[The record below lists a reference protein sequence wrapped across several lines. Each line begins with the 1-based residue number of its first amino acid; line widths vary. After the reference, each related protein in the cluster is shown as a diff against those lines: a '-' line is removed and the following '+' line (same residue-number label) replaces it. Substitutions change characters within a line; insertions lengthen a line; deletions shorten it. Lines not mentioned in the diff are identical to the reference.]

1 MDKAD
6 APAVLVGLQQVGV
19 HRLFEDRQQRII
31 VEVRHLTKKFEGNA
45 TLAVDDLDLATTEGE
60 YLVLLGPSGCG
71 KTTLLRLIAGL
82 DRASAGTIR
91 LDDEVITEPH
101 PAIGIVFQEPRLLP
115 WLTVADNVGFGLANV
130 PGPERR
136 ARVAHAL
143 EKVGLADHAG
153 RWPRD
158 LSGGQQQRV
167 AIARAFVTNPK
178 VLLLDEPFS
187 ALDAFTRASLHDHL
201 LGLWEETRPTVLLV
215 THDVQEA
222 VTLADRAVVMQPKPG
237 RIFDELPL
245 ALARPRDRTALPF
258 EAATR
263 RVLLALDQS
272 LKTGHP
278 TPRRERDQ
286 QAAAL
291 WW

>member
-1 MDKAD
+1 
-6 APAVLVGLQQVGV
+6 
-19 HRLFEDRQQRII
+19 
-31 VEVRHLTKKFEGNA
+31 
-45 TLAVDDLDLATTEGE
+45 
-60 YLVLLGPSGCG
+60 
-71 KTTLLRLIAGL
+71 LLRLVAGL
-82 DRASAGTIR
+82 DRASAGAIR
-91 LDDEVITEPH
+91 LDDEIVAGPH

-115 WLTVADNVGFGLANV
+115 WLTVADNVAFGLDDASAA
-130 PGPERR
+130 ERR

-143 EKVGLADHAG
+143 EKTGLSEHAG

-187 ALDAFTRASLHDHL
+187 ALDAFTRASLHEHL
-201 LGLWEETRPTVLLV
+201 LGLWEETRPTVVLV

-237 RIFDELPL
+237 RIFDELSL
-245 ALARPRDRTALPF
+245 SLARPRDKTGLPF
-258 EAATR
+258 ESSVR
-263 RVLLALDQS
+263 RVLTALDQS
-272 LKTGHP
+272 LT
-278 TPRRERDQ
+278 TQREPQREKDR

>member
-1 MDKAD
+1 MLNLDHLSKTYAD
-6 APAVLVGLQQVGV
+6 GTRA
-19 HRLFEDRQQRII
+19 LFDINLTVQEAEI
-31 VEVRHLTKKFEGNA
+31 VALIG
-45 TLAVDDLDLATTEGE
+45 G
-60 YLVLLGPSGCG
+60 SGCG
-71 KTTLLRLIAGL
+71 KTTLLRLVAGL
-82 DRASAGTIR
+82 DRASAGAIR
-91 LDDEVITEPH
+91 LDDEIVAGPH

-115 WLTVADNVGFGLANV
+115 WLTVADNVAFGLEDASAA
-130 PGPERR
+130 ERR

-143 EKVGLADHAG
+143 EKTGLSEHAG

-187 ALDAFTRASLHDHL
+187 ALDAFTRASLHEHL
-201 LGLWEETRPTVLLV
+201 LGLWEETRPTVVLV

-237 RIFDELPL
+237 RIFDELSL
-245 ALARPRDRTALPF
+245 SLARPRDKTGLPF
-258 EAATR
+258 ESSVR
-263 RVLLALDQS
+263 RVLTALDQS
-272 LKTGHP
+272 LT
-278 TPRRERDQ
+278 TQREPQREKDR

>member
-1 MDKAD
+1 MLQLDRVSKTYAD
-6 APAVLVGLQQVGV
+6 GTRALADVTIAV
-19 HRLFEDRQQRII
+19 RQAEI
-31 VEVRHLTKKFEGNA
+31 
-45 TLAVDDLDLATTEGE
+45 LALIG
-60 YLVLLGPSGCG
+60 GSGCG

-82 DRASAGTIR
+82 DRASSGAIR
-91 LDDEVITEPH
+91 LDGEVVTEPH

-115 WLTVADNVGFGLANV
+115 WLTVSENVGFGLSGL
-130 PGPERR
+130 PLSERR
-136 ARVAHAL
+136 ARIGHAL

-167 AIARAFVTNPK
+167 AIARAFVVNPK

-187 ALDAFTRASLHDHL
+187 ALDAFTRASLHEHL
-201 LGLWEETRPTVLLV
+201 LALWSETRPTVILV
-215 THDVQEA
+215 THDVQES
-222 VTLADRAVVMQPKPG
+222 VTLADRIIVMRPKPG
-237 RIFDELPL
+237 RIDDELVL
-245 ALARPRDRTALPF
+245 SLARPRDKTALPF
-258 EAATR
+258 EATTR

-272 LKTGHP
+272 LREIHKSTRH
-278 TPRRERDQ
+278 ERDQ

>member
-1 MDKAD
+1 MLILDRLSKTYAD
-6 APAVLVGLQQVGV
+6 GTRALADVALSV
-19 HRLFEDRQQRII
+19 REAEI
-31 VEVRHLTKKFEGNA
+31 VALIG
-45 TLAVDDLDLATTEGE
+45 G
-60 YLVLLGPSGCG
+60 SGCG
-71 KTTLLRLIAGL
+71 KTTLLRLVAGL
-82 DRASAGTIR
+82 DRASAGAIR
-91 LDDEVITEPH
+91 LDGETIHEPH

-115 WLTVADNVGFGLANV
+115 WLTVADNVGFGLAELPV
-130 PGPERR
+130 GERR

-143 EKVGLADHAG
+143 EKVGLSDHAG

-167 AIARAFVTNPK
+167 AIARAFVANPK

-187 ALDAFTRASLHDHL
+187 ALDAFTRASLHEHL
-201 LGLWEETRPTVLLV
+201 LALWEETRPTVLLV

-222 VTLADRAVVMQPKPG
+222 VTLADRAIVMQPKPG

-263 RVLLALDQS
+263 RVLVALDQS
-272 LKTGHP
+272 LKTDHDA
-278 TPRRERDQ
+278 PRRERDQ

>member
-1 MDKAD
+1 MLAFERLSKTYAD
-6 APAVLVGLQQVGV
+6 GTRALADV
-19 HRLFEDRQQRII
+19 
-31 VEVRHLTKKFEGNA
+31 
-45 TLAVDDLDLATTEGE
+45 TLSVAEGE
-60 YLVLLGPSGCG
+60 IVALIGGSGCG
-71 KTTLLRLIAGL
+71 KTTLLRLVAGL
-82 DRASAGTIR
+82 DRASAGAIR
-91 LDDEVITEPH
+91 LDGEVVTEPH

-115 WLTVADNVGFGLANV
+115 WLDVADNVGFGLA
-130 PGPERR
+130 GLSSAERR

-143 EKVGLADHAG
+143 DKVGLSDHAE

-187 ALDAFTRASLHDHL
+187 ALDAFTRASLHEHL
-201 LGLWEETRPTVLLV
+201 LALWAETRPTVVLV
-215 THDVQEA
+215 THDVAEA

-245 ALARPRDRTALPF
+245 SLARPRDRTGLPF
-258 EAATR
+258 EGATR

-272 LKTGHP
+272 LKTEP
-278 TPRRERDQ
+278 DMPRRERDQ